1 MSNSGFKSK
10 TAVATLILLLVL
22 PVLSILNVSP
32 VLATVSITSISP
44 DSGPVGTEVTVTG
57 KIDTFNG
64 PYEIYFD
71 ANGDMI
77 FTANEKVAEG
87 YATGTDVSASFVVPN
102 AVKGARRIKLLDVD
116 AGTYVY
122 GYFTVESKYKVSAS
136 PEYIQEGLTTTIK
149 VELTG
154 GEKNKPSE
162 YYVVNV
168 KVTVPT
174 VPPVTYTASLTF
186 ATNATGYGSGTVVYP
201 TGFSAGANTNY
212 VGTYNIV
219 VDQTAPEAQ
228 SSVASESFDVGLTD
242 KTSYGRT
249 DTVNIRAAGYGAT
262 EDVTVDITDPSGSLV
277 YSKTVTAVDG
287 VVTDAWTIPKDA
299 DTGTYHV
306 TLTGTTTS
314 KTPSDEQDF
323 EVTSVGLTVTITDQP
338 LAAYQRT
345 ETATMKFYVKY
356 PDGTFF
362 TEDDL
367 GSVTDS
373 VAVYKGTTPITMLT
387 PTFESATNKWV
398 VEWTVPKGASLGTDY
413 VFKVL
418 ANHISDSADNTG
430 PAEDVVSNAFEVKK
444 AVLTV
449 TITDQPSAGPYKAG
463 SSVVMKFKVAY
474 PDGTFFASGDLG
486 EVKVGVYKGAT
497 LIATLSLGAGAY
509 DAGTKKWTASWT
521 IPPGTAVGDD
531 YYFKILADAI
541 KDKVSP
547 PNSGPA
553 VAVSSSYFSI
563 VAPAITLEPSI
574 GLVGTKVTVSG
585 IHFEP
590 EATVTIIFDGSD
602 VTPTPA
608 PVVKSDGTFTAE
620 FLVPAGY
627 PYGTYTVTASDTAG
641 NTAEATFT
649 IASPEAAQILQAIDE
664 VEKKLDAGGAFYNFV
679 NDWFKSISNTLD
691 GIVTTYLSPI
701 LEGVDEIKALLK
713 DETYGLAA
721 IKSAVSGLS
730 TQLSTAVETIT
741 GTISGLDT
749 KLGTF
754 TDTDNVAS
762 LLYEIKA
769 DVEAITVDLTPVLN
783 AISGAQ
789 SDIVS
794 AIDSAKTD
802 ILTAVSGL
810 GAKLDLLVVD
820 ADLNGVPDFIEEIDH
835 IEAKLNALPA
845 WGDLVTKNWAD
856 LTSALSGAVSSIQG
870 SIDSA
875 KSDILSAISSLG
887 TQLSSAVDSIT
898 GSISSAKS
906 DIVSA
911 IDSAKSEIIASMPT
925 LDLTPVLTAIQ
936 GNSTAIIGAIDS
948 VEAKLDN
955 ETYGLVAIK
964 SAASGLSVQLSNAV
978 DTITG
983 AVGDAKASILAAID
997 NVKAKLDNIKGVVD
1011 AIKLKTDTINWA
1023 DITAIKDA
1031 VNDIEGKVDALMQS
1045 PVAQATS
1052 GSGSTTFTA
1061 SGSKVIYEGSKVGT
1075 VTVSLKTTG
1084 VGYGE
1089 RLLIRYYIDPNSP
1102 TVYIEKTVTS
1112 GTNTAGW
1119 TDTAAAWKVEIVYTW
1134 RSGTDTVYWSYSVIY
1149 PP

>member
-10 TAVATLILLLVL
+10 IAVATLILLLIL

-32 VLATVSITSISP
+32 VLATVSITSIDPS
-44 DSGPVGTEVTVTG
+44 SGPVGTVVTVRGT
-57 KIDTFNG
+57 IDTFNG

-77 FTANEKVAEG
+77 FTANEKVAED
-87 YATGTDVSASFVVPN
+87 YATGTDVSKSFVVPN

-168 KVTVPT
+168 KVTDPT
-174 VPPVTYTASLTF
+174 GADYTASLTF

-212 VGTYNIV
+212 VGTYDIV

-228 SSVASESFDVGLTD
+228 SGVASGSFDVGLTD

-249 DTVNIRAAGYGAT
+249 GTVNIRAAGYGAT
-262 EDVTVDITDPSGSLV
+262 EVVTVDITDPFGSSV
-277 YSKTVTAVDG
+277 HSKTVTAVDG
-287 VVTDAWTIPKDA
+287 VVTDAWAIPKDA
-299 DTGTYHV
+299 DIGTYHV
-306 TLTGTTTS
+306 TLTGATTS
-314 KTPSDEQDF
+314 KTPPDEQDF

-362 TEDDL
+362 TEGDL

-373 VAVYKGTTPITMLT
+373 VAVYKGTTPITTLT
-387 PTFESATNKWV
+387 PTFETATNKWV
-398 VEWTVPKGASLGTDY
+398 VEWTVPKDASPGINY

-418 ANHISDSADNTG
+418 ANTISDDADNTG
-430 PAEDVVSNAFEVKK
+430 PAGDVVSNAFEVKK

-497 LIATLSLGAGAY
+497 LIETLTLGASAY
-509 DAGTKKWTASWT
+509 DATTKKWTASWT
-521 IPPGTAVGDD
+521 IPSGTAVGDD

-541 KDKVSP
+541 KDKISP

-585 IHFEP
+585 IHFQP
-590 EATVTIIFDGSD
+590 GTTVAITFDGSD
-602 VTPTPA
+602 VTPTLA
-608 PVVKSDGTFTAE
+608 PVVESDGTFTAE

-754 TDTDNVAS
+754 TDTDTVAS
-762 LLYEIKA
+762 LLYKIKA
-769 DVEAITVDLTPVLN
+769 DVEAFSVEVNLTPVL
-783 AISGAQ
+783 
-789 SDIVS
+789 
-794 AIDSAKTD
+794 
-802 ILTAVSGL
+802 
-810 GAKLDLLVVD
+810 
-820 ADLNGVPDFIEEIDH
+820 
-835 IEAKLNALPA
+835 EA
-845 WGDLVTKNWAD
+845 
-856 LTSALSGAVSSIQG
+856 IQG
-870 SIDSA
+870 NSTAIIGAINSA
-875 KSDILSAISSLG
+875 KSDIIKA
-887 TQLSSAVDSIT
+887 
-898 GSISSAKS
+898 
-906 DIVSA
+906 
-911 IDSAKSEIIASMPT
+911 MPT
-925 LDLTPVLTAIQ
+925 LDLTPVLTAIE
-936 GNSTAIIGAIDS
+936 GNSTAIIGAINSAKSDIIKAMPTLDLTPVLTAIEGNS
-948 VEAKLDN
+948 TAIIGAINSAKSDIIKAMPTLDLTPVLTAIDAVEAKLDN

-964 SAASGLSVQLSNAV
+964 NAVSGLSVQLSSAV

-983 AVGDAKASILAAID
+983 AVGDAKASILNAID
-997 NVKAKLDNIKGVVD
+997 DVETKLDEALPKLDAIKGVVD

-1023 DITAIKDA
+1023 DITYIKNKLDT
-1031 VNDIEGKVDALMQS
+1031 LMAT

-1052 GSGSTTFTA
+1052 GSGSAIFTS
-1061 SGSKVIYEGSKVGT
+1061 SGTLVIYKGSKVGT
-1075 VTVSLKTTG
+1075 VTVSLKTSG
-1084 VGYGE
+1084 VGSGE
-1089 RLLIRYYIDPNSP
+1089 SLVIRYYTDPSNPS
-1102 TVYIEKTVTS
+1102 VYIEKKVTS

-1134 RSGTDTVYWSYSVIY
+1134 RSGTDTVYWGYSAIY